1 MRGVRIQGTIQLD
14 FTIEFLHAEA
24 EEDSV
29 IQFEEIHSDH
39 EADDD
44 DLPQFG
50 DDLSEPDDEL
60 PELDTQS
67 VSSDATLA
75 PEPAS
80 RHRSRSRSSVHPQTT
95 ANDAADHAND
105 GPADEDYIEFDSHSL
120 SSFTALTRTRNTHRS
135 RSRSPRRRAPTAPK
149 SETSDRQ
156 DSRTPGTAAPGSAH
170 VPAEPESDE
179 NETLT
184 RRLRE
189 AGISYNKA
197 TLGSHTIEDPHDD
210 EETEREASRYDGA
223 PPTPPADEILP
234 EDLFAPITR
243 TVCAEDRFATV
254 PEVNP
259 FAQDCDWSANN
270 RLTNRTDT
278 NHRTGYPGTPHPA
291 GPSAPAQ
298 ASTTRHTDARVK
310 TEPPADPDTTDQH

>member
-1 MRGVRIQGTIQLD
+1 M
-14 FTIEFLHAEA
+14 
-24 EEDSV
+24 
-29 IQFEEIHSDH
+29 
-39 EADDD
+39 
-44 DLPQFG
+44 
-50 DDLSEPDDEL
+50 
-60 PELDTQS
+60 
-67 VSSDATLA
+67 
-75 PEPAS
+75 
-80 RHRSRSRSSVHPQTT
+80 
-95 ANDAADHAND
+95 
-105 GPADEDYIEFDSHSL
+105 
-120 SSFTALTRTRNTHRS
+120 
-135 RSRSPRRRAPTAPK
+135 
-149 SETSDRQ
+149 
-156 DSRTPGTAAPGSAH
+156 
-170 VPAEPESDE
+170 PAEPESDE

-259 FAQDCDWSANN
+259 FAQDCDWAANN

-310 TEPPADPDTTDQH
+310 TEPPADPDTTGQH